1 MGVVSPLQK
10 TDYGG
15 VPLNK
20 KAFMKGTKE
29 ENKLTVQGVMTPV
42 PAVTDLVGS
51 LVPSLSHNPEPNSS
65 TEVGALSPV
74 VAVTKTSAQLA
85 IGKNY
90 EEKEKEQPTG
100 NIMSTRPLETG
111 GKSDSE
117 SSNEGNITV
126 VSTHRNDE
134 VSRMVEEVSE
144 SIAKLTTKKNRLSG
158 AQRRRLRRM
167 HQKGGNM
174 KTRDVPTELFESP
187 STSSEAGKRFRS
199 PEEQNTAKQQP
210 KKKKSS
216 PPSSKK
222 GKPSHDPNKG
232 GFHQNPLEGAD
243 KVGPNTKKVSS
254 AAESSRQ
261 VGNSEKKSQT
271 TRKRKMAVDKGKEP
285 PSYAKVARK
294 QYRDELCYAVID
306 TNCASGKIPAD
317 QHREVEDLV
326 NNQIMEHVL
335 SSDGG
340 PQIQIMSCEFKG
352 DLLMMTMA
360 SSACAETL
368 KMLVDKIPSPWEGA
382 KLQLVRKRDIP
393 KLVKTTVYIKGWGSR
408 FTSDRILGVLGH
420 QNKGLHVKRWE
431 VFHREED
438 SDGTLLVVGLDHL
451 SMASLVKTKG
461 MAFFVS
467 KAVFFKIGKAR
478 VGSETPRNEPKNKE
492 GSDPSRPKND
502 EGGENTITDSQEALL
517 LEDHD

>member
-1 MGVVSPLQK
+1 MEG
-10 TDYGG
+10 
-15 VPLNK
+15 K
-20 KAFMKGTKE
+20 KKGK
-29 ENKLTVQGVMTPV
+29 KVTVQGVMTPV
-42 PAVTDLVGS
+42 PAVTDLFGS
-51 LVPSLSHNPEPNSS
+51 LVPSLSINPEQNSS
-65 TEVGALSPV
+65 TEVGALAPV
-74 VAVTKTSAQLA
+74 VVVTTTSAQLA
-85 IGKNY
+85 IGKDY
-90 EEKEKEQPTG
+90 KEEEKEQPMG
-100 NIMSTRPLETG
+100 SIMLTRPLETG

-117 SSNEGNITV
+117 SSHDQTNATVLSTPRNE
-126 VSTHRNDE
+126 E
-134 VSRMVEEVSE
+134 VSKMVEEVSK
-144 SIAKLTTKKNRLSG
+144 SIAKLTTEKKRLSG
-158 AQRRRLRRM
+158 AQRRRLKKM
-167 HQKGGNM
+167 HQKGGII
-174 KTRDVPTELFESP
+174 KTQDVPTELFESP
-187 STSSEAGKRFRS
+187 STSAEAGKRFRS

-210 KKKKSS
+210 KRKKSS

-232 GFHQNPLEGAD
+232 GFHQNPLEGDD
-243 KVGPNTKKVSS
+243 KVGPNTKKVCST
-254 AAESSRQ
+254 AESSRQ

-271 TRKRKMAVDKGKEP
+271 TRKRKTAVDRGKEP

-326 NNQIMEHVL
+326 NNKIVEHVL

-340 PQIQIMSCEFKG
+340 PQIEIMSCEFKG

-393 KLVKTTVYIKGWGSR
+393 KLIKTTVYIKGWGSR
-408 FTSDRILGVLGH
+408 FASDRILGILGH
-420 QNKGLHVKRWE
+420 QNKGLQVKRWE

-438 SDGTLLVVGLDHL
+438 SEGTLLVVGLDHL

-478 VGSETPRNEPKNKE
+478 VGSETPKIEPTNKE

-517 LEDHD
+517 LEDQ